1 MNEKNRLLLSNQN
14 DYFLLTRTPMVYYG
28 LFIKRLSDWQGWRIS
43 LPVLL
48 LFVLVLPAFSGNGQV
63 LNGSHQVAS
72 SIDGGV
78 VIGEVS
84 DPHAVVIESGRIS
97 VKEGYSVRLLPG
109 TQIKGDQSFH
119 VTVVSKAYYEELAKE
134 AEKNRRDAAMASML
148 KVCEEYNMDVKG
160 PVLVYT
166 DYASV
171 PKSWFAGQYHMY
183 NAVPV
188 RTVNSV
194 KATFVIYHTQ
204 QQTHPLLSPDA
215 GRLTAFVYT
224 PDHSWG
230 SRAETIKVMR
240 S

>member
-1 MNEKNRLLLSNQN
+1 
-14 DYFLLTRTPMVYYG
+14 MVYYG
-28 LFIKRLSDWQGWRIS
+28 LFIKRLSHWQGWRIS
-43 LPVLL
+43 LLVNL
-48 LFVLVLPAFSGNGQV
+48 LFVLVLPAFSDNGQA

-72 SIDGGV
+72 PIDGGV
-78 VIGEVS
+78 VIGEVE
-84 DPHAVVIESGRIS
+84 DPHSVVIESGRIS

-134 AEKNRRDAAMASML
+134 AEKNRRDAAMALML
-148 KVCEEYNMDVKG
+148 RVCEEYNMDVKG

-171 PKSWFAGQYHMY
+171 PKSRFTRQYHLH

-204 QQTHPLLSPDA
+204 QQTHPLLSSYLGHYMTFAYIPD
-215 GRLTAFVYT
+215 Y
-224 PDHSWG
+224 SWG